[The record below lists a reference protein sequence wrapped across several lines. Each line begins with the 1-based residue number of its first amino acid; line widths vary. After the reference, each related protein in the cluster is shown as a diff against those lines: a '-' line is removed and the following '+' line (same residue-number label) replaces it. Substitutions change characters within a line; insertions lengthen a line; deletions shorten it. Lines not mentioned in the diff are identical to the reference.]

1 MNCTIFVEI
10 IMEHNAVWKT
20 NITVNKS
27 VYANAISYCLQKY
40 SSCRFVPAM
49 ALHVC
54 LSLDPSFN
62 CGADHGNYFLINAAN
77 SPVFKAN

>member
-1 MNCTIFVEI
+1 MYYTIFVEI
-10 IMEHNAVWKT
+10 ITEDGCWMKDEYYCKKF
-20 NITVNKS
+20 I
-27 VYANAISYCLQKY
+27 YAISYCLRKY
-40 SSCRFVPAM
+40 TSCRFVPAM

-62 CGADHGNYFLINAAN
+62 CDADHGNYFILNAPN

>member
-1 MNCTIFVEI
+1 MYYTIFVEFI
-10 IMEHNAVWKT
+10 TEHNALWKT
-20 NITVNKS
+20 NITVKKS
-27 VYANAISYCLQKY
+27 LYANAISYCLQKY

-49 ALHVC
+49 VLHIC

-62 CGADHGNYFLINAAN
+62 CDADHGNYFILNAPN